1 MFYPGTP
8 ASFTT
13 NTGRHDL
20 AEILLKVVLSTK
32 KINESKSIIFVS
44 DFVVDATRKG
54 NKIRFAKLLR

>member
-32 KINESKSIIFVS
+32 KINQNQSYLFQILSSMLQGKE
-44 DFVVDATRKG
+44 TR
-54 NKIRFAKLLR
+54 